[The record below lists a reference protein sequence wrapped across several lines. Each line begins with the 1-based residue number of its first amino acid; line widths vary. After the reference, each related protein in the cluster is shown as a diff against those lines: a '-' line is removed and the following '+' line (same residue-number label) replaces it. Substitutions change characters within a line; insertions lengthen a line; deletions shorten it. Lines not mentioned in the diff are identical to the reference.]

1 MKKEYFLDDKNKN
14 YPYLSFSFSEKEKI
28 FAIKTAILKS
38 QHTIDHNQNGI
49 KRNFFDKFNKQL
61 QGILAEISVK
71 KILERVTTDLSCNVM
86 RYDEVRTDNFAS
98 PKGEYDL
105 KIKTKNKEV
114 IIEVRSSMFYKDLK
128 LRNIKKE
135 PIIGSYTNNIK
146 KTEKPSDMFFRPF
159 IKMKKSKT
167 IIEGLENNDLEIII
181 PSACTINHFNKNGY
195 VGNLGQSNTEYNL
208 VNISENTN
216 IINFCQNLK
225 KYLMT
230 LDNKPDIV
238 KNKKKYRIN

>member
-1 MKKEYFLDDKNKN
+1 
-14 YPYLSFSFSEKEKI
+14 
-28 FAIKTAILKS
+28 
-38 QHTIDHNQNGI
+38 
-49 KRNFFDKFNKQL
+49 
-61 QGILAEISVK
+61 
-71 KILERVTTDLSCNVM
+71 
-86 RYDEVRTDNFAS
+86 
-98 PKGEYDL
+98 
-105 KIKTKNKEV
+105 
-114 IIEVRSSMFYKDLK
+114 
-128 LRNIKKE
+128 
-135 PIIGSYTNNIK
+135 
-146 KTEKPSDMFFRPF
+146 
-159 IKMKKSKT
+159 MKKSKT

-181 PSACTINHFNKNGY
+181 PSAFTINHFNKNGY